1 MAGFRLTTKVQVSGW
16 RFLFRR
22 LEHAIVR
29 RDTRMFDDPLS
40 FYSRSAGIGVV
51 ISVLLLVGC
60 FALAFFKPQGKLD
73 GDLFVDNSTKQL
85 FVRTS
90 DKVRPVYNLTSA
102 RLVLGKPDEPTS
114 VKSADLAKLR
124 RGQSIGIPGA
134 PYATPV
140 TATASPAW
148 ALCDTVT
155 GGESSNP
162 IVKTSVLSMPLSLSR
177 DDLMQ
182 PREILLTTFQGQTWL
197 VNRNGRHPI
206 DLNDRALTL
215 ALGIPGNSKPS
226 LLSEAMFNAI
236 PDAGPLDVPPI
247 PGAGEPNTLGLP
259 PELVIGSVFKIDTG
273 YGNGFFVV
281 LPDGVAPVNG
291 NTASLLR
298 SRDSHGLVEI
308 PTIIK
313 SQVAQIPER
322 EFPSP
327 LPDDSIKVVSRLEEP
342 VMCWS
347 WQRVAGDQAPK
358 AAALA
363 LGHLPIPPE
372 MMDRGIDQVQ
382 GTVAVYLDGGKYV
395 QIQSPDPQSGEA
407 LYYIDPQGVRY
418 GIPDQQTASAL
429 GLSGPANAPWW
440 AVRLLVGGPVLSKQA
455 ALLEHD
461 TLPADPNPRRVP
473 AGGSG

>member
-40 FYSRSAGIGVV
+40 FYSRSAGIGVI

-60 FALAFFKPQGKLD
+60 FALAYFKPQGKLN

-114 VKSADLAKLR
+114 VKSGELAKLR
-124 RGQSIGIPGA
+124 RGQYIGIPGA

-140 TATASPAW
+140 TKSAPPTW
-148 ALCDTVT
+148 ALCDTVSGAQT
-155 GGESSNP
+155 ANP
-162 IVKTSVLSMPLSLSR
+162 TVKTSVVSMPLTLGR
-177 DDLMQ
+177 DDPIQ
-182 PREILLTTFQGQTWL
+182 SREMLLTTYQGQTW
-197 VNRNGRHPI
+197 VVTRAGRHAT

-215 ALGIPGNSKPS
+215 ALGIPGNSRPS
-226 LLSEAMFNAI
+226 PLSEAMFNAI
-236 PDAGPLDVPPI
+236 PDAGPLDLPPI
-247 PGAGEPNTLGLP
+247 PGAGEPNTVGLP
-259 PELVIGSVFKIDTG
+259 PELVIGSVFQIDTG

-298 SRDSHGLVEI
+298 ARDSHGLAVV

-313 SQVAQIPER
+313 SQVAQIAER
-322 EFPSP
+322 EYPSP
-327 LPDDSIKVVSRLEEP
+327 LPDEAVKVVSRPDEP
-342 VMCWS
+342 VLCWS
-347 WQRVAGDQAPK
+347 WQQIAGEQAPR
-358 AAALA
+358 ATALT
-363 LGHLPIPPE
+363 LPHLPIAPE

-382 GTVAVYLDGGKYV
+382 GTVTVYLDGGKYV
-395 QIQSPDPQSGEA
+395 QIQSPEPQFGES
-407 LYYIDPQGVRY
+407 LYYVDPQGVRY
-418 GIPDQQTASAL
+418 GIPDPQTASTL
-429 GLSGPANAPWW
+429 GLTDPTNAPWW
-440 AVRLLVGGPVLSKQA
+440 AVRLLVDGPVLSKQA

-461 TLPADPNPRRVP
+461 TLPADPNPRKVP
-473 AGGSG
+473 AG